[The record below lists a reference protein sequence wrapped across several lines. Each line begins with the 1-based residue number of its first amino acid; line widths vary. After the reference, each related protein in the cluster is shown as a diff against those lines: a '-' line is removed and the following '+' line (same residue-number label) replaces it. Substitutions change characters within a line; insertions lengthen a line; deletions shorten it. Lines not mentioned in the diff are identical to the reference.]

1 MDKITIITEI
11 RLNPA
16 LGLYT
21 ITRDG
26 SDIGQFWQSKK
37 DPRVWL
43 TNAGDQF
50 TTYGECVEALIRNPE
65 PGKIDIEAWTEQQV
79 F

>member
-1 MDKITIITEI
+1 MDTITIITEI

-21 ITRDG
+21 MVRDG

-37 DPRVWL
+37 NPLVWL

-50 TTYGECVEALIRNPE
+50 TSYGECVEALMRDPKPINF
-65 PGKIDIEAWTEQQV
+65 DIEAWTEQQV

>member
-1 MDKITIITEI
+1 MNKITIVTEI
-11 RLNPA
+11 RLNPV

-21 ITRDG
+21 IARNG
-26 SDIGQFWQSKK
+26 ADIGQFWQSKK
-37 DPRVWL
+37 DPLGWH

-50 TTYGECVEALIRNPE
+50 TSYGECVEALIREPE
-65 PGKIDIEAWTEQQV
+65 PVKVDIEAWTEQQV

>member
-1 MDKITIITEI
+1 MDTITIITEI

-16 LGLYT
+16 RGLYT
-21 ITRDG
+21 IARNG
-26 SDIGQFWQSKK
+26 SDIGQFWKAKSG
-37 DPRVWL
+37 VWL